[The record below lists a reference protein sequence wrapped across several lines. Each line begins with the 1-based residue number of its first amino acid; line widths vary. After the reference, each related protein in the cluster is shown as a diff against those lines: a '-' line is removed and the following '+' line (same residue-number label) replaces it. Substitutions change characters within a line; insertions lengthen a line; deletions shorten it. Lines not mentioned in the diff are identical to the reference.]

1 MIAIKPRWVKS
12 TAMSGP
18 AAVGETSVT
27 QNQGFILMNL
37 SAKAV
42 SSRVNIIGHGL
53 HGAEQSFIR
62 LARRRN
68 AHLFYSAAVVR
79 ALRPGL
85 FWNSPPTLSRCRIG
99 PDERPHLLL
108 VGCVC
113 RTRFP

>member
-1 MIAIKPRWVKS
+1 MKGEDSEGGEQKLFRGDAGDNMIAIKPRWVKS

-62 LARRRN
+62 L
-68 AHLFYSAAVVR
+68 
-79 ALRPGL
+79 
-85 FWNSPPTLSRCRIG
+85 
-99 PDERPHLLL
+99 
-108 VGCVC
+108 
-113 RTRFP
+113 